1 MEAHT
6 ARYVNPPN
14 DDELVPGAVG
24 SFCSPESHECN
35 QRILRRQQSKSNPL
49 IAVPFIYYR
58 STTKGGP
65 STGVTVDPLAM
76 AMFGGERLTAGASET
91 AGKQLGSD
99 AVQRK

>member
-1 MEAHT
+1 MA
-6 ARYVNPPN
+6 ARLRKSPQTTTNSFLEPS
-14 DDELVPGAVG
+14 VPFAP
-24 SFCSPESHECN
+24 PESHECN

-76 AMFGGERLTAGASET
+76 TMFGGERLTAGASET
-91 AGKQLGSD
+91 AGEAARVRCRSAK
-99 AVQRK
+99 